1 MKIYVQFHDHDG
13 QEVRVS
19 GSSAVMRE
27 CVGVGRPPSPLVEIH
42 PVLRKSMTTMT
53 TIDPGEGAGP
63 PFWSFWSCRRRVYV
77 KQEGREVNDAFCV
90 HLGRCDQAVS
100 PP

>member
-53 TIDPGEGAGP
+53 TIDPGEGAAPHSGH
-63 PFWSFWSCRRRVYV
+63 SGHAGGGCTSNKR
-77 KQEGREVNDAFCV
+77 DAK
-90 HLGRCDQAVS
+90 
-100 PP
+100 